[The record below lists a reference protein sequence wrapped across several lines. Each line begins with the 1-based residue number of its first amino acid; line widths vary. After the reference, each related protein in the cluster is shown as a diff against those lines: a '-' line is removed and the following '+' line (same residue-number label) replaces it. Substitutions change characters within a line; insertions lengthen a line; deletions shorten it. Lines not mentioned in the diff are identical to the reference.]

1 LTARTDLV
9 GIIEASYRL
18 DLPDEEWLTVLVQA
32 AGPHFD
38 HGKGVYGFCFDASKA
53 GQFKLWGTVVPDG
66 ALVIPEL
73 IEKWHAAL
81 EPEQIW
87 RMYRG
92 PLQFAS
98 ISQRLGGAELEQD
111 QEAMQR
117 FCRRIGIVDQ
127 LTLRG
132 VDPTYKGVAVCTPL
146 GDVAAPTARDTGLWT
161 RIAAHISSGFRL
173 RSYLAAMRVASSPAL
188 ADGQVSGRRPSA
200 GLPDSQVSGRRPS
213 AGLPDRA
220 DAVCEADGRIAHA
233 NGEATGEQARAS
245 LQDAVVA
252 IDRARSKLRREDPQE
267 AVDIWRGLVSGTWT
281 LVEHFESDGRRYL
294 LALKNTPETQ
304 NPKALTERERQ
315 AVHYATLG
323 HSTKETAYALGI
335 SNETVAVHLWSAM
348 KKLGVDSRVELLK
361 LMSSVGL

>member
-1 LTARTDLV
+1 MTARTDLI

-18 DLPDEEWLTVLVQA
+18 DLPDDEWLSALVQA

-53 GQFKLWGTVVPDG
+53 DRFRLWGTVVPDG

-81 EPEQIW
+81 DPQQIW

-98 ISQRLGGAELEQD
+98 ISQRLGGADLEQD
-111 QEAMQR
+111 QEAMRR

-173 RSYLAAMRVASSPAL
+173 RSYLAAIQGEKSTA
-188 ADGQVSGRRPSA
+188 
-200 GLPDSQVSGRRPS
+200 LPDS
-213 AGLPDRA
+213 A
-220 DAVCEADGRIAHA
+220 DAVCEPDGRVTHA
-233 NGEATGEQARAS
+233 ANEATEDDARVS
-245 LQDAVVA
+245 LHDAVKA
-252 IDRARSKLRREDPQE
+252 IDRARSKLRKDDPQE
-267 AVDIWRGLVSGTWT
+267 AVDIWQGLVSGTWT

-335 SNETVAVHLWSAM
+335 SDDTVAVHLWSAM

-361 LMSSVGL
+361 LMSAVGG

>member
-18 DLPDEEWLTVLVQA
+18 DLTDQEWLTALVQA

-53 GQFKLWGTVVPDG
+53 DHFRLWGTVVPDG

-111 QEAMQR
+111 QEAMRR

-146 GDVAAPTARDTGLWT
+146 GDVAAPTTRDTGLWT

-173 RSYLAAMRVASSPAL
+173 RSYLAAMRPESSPAL
-188 ADGQVSGRRPSA
+188 ADG
-200 GLPDSQVSGRRPS
+200 
-213 AGLPDRA
+213 A

-233 NGEATGEQARAS
+233 SSEAKGEQARAS
-245 LQDAVVA
+245 LHDAVVA

-267 AVDIWRGLVSGTWT
+267 AVDIWRGLVSGKWT

-361 LMSSVGL
+361 LMSSVGV